1 MKLLPYSHL
10 ILRVVDLAIFEK
22 IAKFKTHEIKDTQK
36 LKSRNLI
43 PYNINK
49 IMKFKLLLY
58 YCYYCYSNM
67 SQLHVWVFFLLN
79 FVHRLSSTASL
90 LLSELSSAAIGYLD
104 CGLPYALLSVA
115 CFVCYCLR

>member
-1 MKLLPYSHL
+1 MVICYEITTLFSLNFASSKFCDF
-10 ILRVVDLAIFEK
+10 RDFFK
-22 IAKFKTHEIKDTQK
+22 IAKFNTHEIKDTQR

-67 SQLHVWVFFLLN
+67 SQLHV
-79 FVHRLSSTASL
+79 
-90 LLSELSSAAIGYLD
+90 
-104 CGLPYALLSVA
+104 
-115 CFVCYCLR
+115 